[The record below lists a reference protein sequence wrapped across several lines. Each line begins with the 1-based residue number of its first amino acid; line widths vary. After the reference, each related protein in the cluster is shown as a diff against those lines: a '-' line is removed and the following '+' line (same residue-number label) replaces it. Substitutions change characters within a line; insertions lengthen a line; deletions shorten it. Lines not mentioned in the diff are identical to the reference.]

1 MKKVKLVYH
10 CDRYGY
16 GVQNSK
22 IWFITSRCLLFE
34 HILSSGKKIVEK
46 QKTLSD
52 FYKIQLLCYNWF
64 LVESVSAHTW
74 ALADVGKTSIWVQV
88 ASFGVESWQLLAV
101 WPNRSSG
108 VYWSDISRKCE
119 SGSIDVRQADK
130 MQGTSL
136 FQGHNSFSSLEAR
149 FRALRLNS
157 TLQPKWKKGNISI
170 SFSISKYLYQQ

>member
-1 MKKVKLVYH
+1 M
-10 CDRYGY
+10 
-16 GVQNSK
+16 
-22 IWFITSRCLLFE
+22 
-34 HILSSGKKIVEK
+34 
-46 QKTLSD
+46 
-52 FYKIQLLCYNWF
+52 
-64 LVESVSAHTW
+64 HTW

-149 FRALRLNS
+149 FRAFRLNS
-157 TLQPKWKKGNISI
+157 TLQPKWKKRENYLDFFFGIEILISAVVENFEFFSFLNGKIVVSKDPHKFIWFQNNLRRKDLQSFRLWVWFRHELYNIGQ
-170 SFSISKYLYQQ
+170 YLLVS

>member
-1 MKKVKLVYH
+1 M
-10 CDRYGY
+10 
-16 GVQNSK
+16 
-22 IWFITSRCLLFE
+22 
-34 HILSSGKKIVEK
+34 
-46 QKTLSD
+46 
-52 FYKIQLLCYNWF
+52 
-64 LVESVSAHTW
+64 HTW
-74 ALADVGKTSIWVQV
+74 ALADVGKTSMWVQV

-157 TLQPKWKKGNISI
+157 TLQPKWEKGENYFDFFFDIEIIISAVIEKFDFFPFFRFLTIKLLLVRILINFFDFRTICLEKTCSFRLWVWFRHKLFNIGQ
-170 SFSISKYLYQQ
+170 YLLVF